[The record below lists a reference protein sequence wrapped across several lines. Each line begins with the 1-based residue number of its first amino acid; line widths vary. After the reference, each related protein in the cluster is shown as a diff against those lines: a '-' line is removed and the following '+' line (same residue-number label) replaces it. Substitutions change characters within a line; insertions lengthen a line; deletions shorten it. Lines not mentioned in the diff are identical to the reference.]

1 MALDDRETAFVEMY
15 FEHKGNCRAAAVA
28 AGYADSTAR
37 NAHRWLDEKTMQDG
51 TVQNSTKNKCRYKPE
66 LAEAIEKRREEL
78 KRKLSADADEVIET
92 VTAILRRELEDEVPT
107 VVGTGNGYSEVVNVT
122 KKPSI
127 KDVMSAASLL
137 ARIFGM
143 EKTNLNVEGGL
154 PVVISGSD
162 SLAD

>member
-1 MALDDRETAFVEMY
+1 MTDNQRKFANEYIKDGNATRAYKAAYPHVKNDKTAQ
-15 FEHKGNCRAAAVA
+15 A
-28 AGYADSTAR
+28 AGSRMLSNVIVKTYIDEHLQKIS
-37 NAHRWLDEKTMQDG
+37 DEK
-51 TVQNSTKNKCRYKPE
+51 V
-66 LAEAIEKRREEL
+66 
-78 KRKLSADADEVIET
+78 ADAKEVIET

-107 VVGTGNGYSEVVNVT
+107 VVGTGNGYSEVINVT